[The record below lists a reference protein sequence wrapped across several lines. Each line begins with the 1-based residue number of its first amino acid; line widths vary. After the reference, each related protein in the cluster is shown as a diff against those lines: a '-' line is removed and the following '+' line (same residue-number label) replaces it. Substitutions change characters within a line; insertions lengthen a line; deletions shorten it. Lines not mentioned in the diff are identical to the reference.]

1 MPVELT
7 TRQVIQQD
15 GVDVLIPPNTF
26 VTRLGVEY
34 IRVSTTSRALI
45 TAIFPGRVL
54 GKNASIAA
62 SSVMARLL
70 KERKVSMGLEDA
82 EDCADVAQ
90 QLFDGGDDEPEVAT
104 KPKKKTPS
112 TEPFF
117 VSSDGIHIMGYTGGR
132 DATLCIK
139 YDADDLDKFFK
150 AMRNAEGQ
158 DQCLQGKDKRP
169 YEKTG
174 KYKGI
179 NPKRAR
185 ASTEAPPVDGDA

>member
-1 MPVELT
+1 MPVELV
-7 TRQVIQQD
+7 TRRVIEQD
-15 GVDVLIPPNTF
+15 GVDVLIPPNCF
-26 VTRLGVEY
+26 VSRLGVEY
-34 IRVSTTSRALI
+34 IRVSTTSRAI
-45 TAIFPGRVL
+45 ISAIFPGRVL

-62 SSVMARLL
+62 SSVMARLI
-70 KERKVSMGLEDA
+70 KERKISMGLDEVENGAGAA
-82 EDCADVAQ
+82 E
-90 QLFDGGDDEPEVAT
+90 QLFDGGDAEPDAAT

-132 DATLCIK
+132 DATICIK
-139 YDADDLDKFFK
+139 YAADDLDKFFQ
-150 AMRNAEGQ
+150 AMRKAEDE

-169 YEKTG
+169 YTKTG